1 MADFITSDIH
11 LGHQNIMKFC
21 TESRARFKN
30 DVDYM
35 NEQIVKEWN
44 QIVTPHDHTYILG
57 DISFMNWEKT
67 VAYVRRL
74 NGSKTLILG
83 NHDQKLNKSKEFRD
97 CFIDIQDY
105 YSITVDKVKVVM
117 FHYPIMEWDQMH
129 RGSVHFHGHTHG
141 NKTGLEGS
149 RAIDVGMD
157 VTGNVVMPLNVMITK
172 ALKGEI
178 RTHHQKGI

>member
-11 LGHQNIMKFC
+11 FGHQNIMKFC
-21 TESRARFKN
+21 PESRARFN
-30 DVDYM
+30 GDVDYM

-44 QIVTPHDHTYILG
+44 QVVTPRDHTYILG

-74 NGSKTLILG
+74 NGSKTLIRG
-83 NHDQKLNKSKEFRD
+83 NHDHKLVNSKEFCD
-97 CFIDIQDY
+97 CFVDIQDY
-105 YSITVDKVKVVM
+105 YSINVNKVKVVM
-117 FHYPIMEWDQMH
+117 FHYPICEWDQMH

-149 RAIDVGMD
+149 RALDVGMD
-157 VTGNVVMPLNVMITK
+157 VTGNVVMPMDVMIAK

-178 RTHHQKGI
+178 RSHHQTGM